1 MQILLFLHLL
11 DTALGNR
18 HTTLSGTGKLSV
30 LVKFSK
36 QLKHRV
42 FSAMR
47 EAVPRSFITE
57 THTPQQGWGKLSRKK
72 KKKVKL
78 TLICEDLNDKLEEW
92 RLVGSVLN

>member
-1 MQILLFLHLL
+1 M
-11 DTALGNR
+11 
-18 HTTLSGTGKLSV
+18 SGTGKLSL

-42 FSAMR
+42 LSAMR
-47 EAVPRSFITE
+47 EAVPCSFITE
-57 THTPQQGWGKLSRKK
+57 THTLQQGWGKLSRK

-78 TLICEDLNDKLEEW
+78 TLICEDLNDKLEER